1 MTSEPGIVI
10 VGGGPAGFSA
20 ACAYRAAGGELDV
33 SLVSGEDHLPY
44 ERPPLTKELL
54 RGQAGVEELPLETE
68 AWFGENRVAVLA
80 GARALALD
88 TERQTVRV
96 EGHEELPYAACVL
109 ATGSEPARLPVPG
122 GDDPGLH
129 TVRTVEDSLAL
140 AGTAGQETVVVGSGF
155 IGCEAAASLAM
166 RGSEVTLV
174 SDEPNPQATRLGDE
188 VAERLAAWLREAGVR
203 MLTGEGVESFGRQ
216 GEGWAVAT
224 ASAVAEA
231 RTVLIAVGVSPRLD
245 LAEEAGLSLAG
256 GAVAADASMRSSAPG
271 VFVAGD
277 IAYAENGAAGRPLRV
292 EHWGEALRHGEVAGH
307 VAAGREDGWRQA
319 PGFWSQI
326 GGRTLKYVA
335 WGDGHDSVSFEE
347 HGGGAFTAWYLD
359 EAGALVGVLTHE
371 RDENYERGRE
381 LVEGA
386 AVRS

>member
-20 ACAYRAAGGELDV
+20 ARAYRAAGGELDV

-307 VAAGREDGWRQA
+307 VAAGQEDGWRQA

>member
-20 ACAYRAAGGELDV
+20 AGAYRAAGGELDV
-33 SLVSGEDHLPY
+33 SLVSAEEHLPY
-44 ERPPLTKELL
+44 QRPPLTKELL
-54 RGQAGVEELPLETE
+54 RGEAGVDELPLETQT
-68 AWFGENRVAVLA
+68 WFAENRVAVLPD
-80 GARALALD
+80 ARAMALD
-88 TERQTVRV
+88 TERQVVRV
-96 EGHEELPYAACVL
+96 EGHEELTYSACVL

-140 AGTAGQETVVVGSGF
+140 ARTAGHETVVVGSGF

-166 RGSEVTLV
+166 LGSAVTLV
-174 SDEPNPQATRLGDE
+174 SDEPAPQSTRLGNE
-188 VAERLAAWLREAGVR
+188 VGERLAAWLQEAGVR
-203 MLTGEGVESFGRQ
+203 MLTGEGVESFERR
-216 GEGWAVAT
+216 GEGWAVST

-231 RTVLIAVGVSPRLD
+231 RTVLIAAGVSPRLD

-256 GAVAADASMRSSAPG
+256 GAVAADASMRSSSPE

-277 IAYAENGAAGRPLRV
+277 IAYAENAAAGRPLRV
-292 EHWGEALRHGEVAGH
+292 EHWGEALRQGEVAGTM
-307 VAAGREDGWRQA
+307 AAGHQDAWRQA

-326 GGRTLKYVA
+326 GDRTLKYVA
-335 WGDGHDSVSFEE
+335 WGDGYHSVSLEE

-359 EAGALVGVLTHE
+359 EEGVLVGVLTHQ
-371 RDENYERGRE
+371 RDEDYERGRE

-386 AVRS
+386 ATRS